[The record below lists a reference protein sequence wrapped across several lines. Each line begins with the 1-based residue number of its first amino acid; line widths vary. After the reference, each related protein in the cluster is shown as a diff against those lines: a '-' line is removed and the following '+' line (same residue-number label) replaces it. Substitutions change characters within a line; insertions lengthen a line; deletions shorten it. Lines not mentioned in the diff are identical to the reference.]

1 MILVNISAV
10 CTSITFTLM
19 PVSSSHF
26 GPENFSGSRDCRPA
40 SQTMV
45 IVLPR
50 YFWASLT
57 AVSAALSATALPAQE
72 KARPAMAPIHVILLK
87 RLIVSSQFRAT
98 ARCDRRDIPMP
109 GTNASHRGFHLR
121 LNPSRA
127 KATTVFLQ
135 PRPETRQIQHLA
147 IDHTAGR
154 ASVLDIDHRPDI
166 GGAVAG
172 KALVRPAQ
180 GMGRQNR
187 IVELENRIA
196 RLGRL

>member
-57 AVSAALSATALPAQE
+57 AVSAALSASALPAHE
-72 KARPAMAPIHVILLK
+72 RARPATAPIHVIFLK
-87 RLIVSSQFRAT
+87 RLIVSSQFKAT
-98 ARCDRRDIPMP
+98 ARCDRRDIPIP
-109 GTNASHRGFHLR
+109 GTSARHQGFHLR
-121 LNPSRA
+121 FGASRA
-127 KATTVFLQ
+127 EAATIFLQ
-135 PRPETRQIQHLA
+135 PRPETRQI
-147 IDHTAGR
+147 
-154 ASVLDIDHRPDI
+154 
-166 GGAVAG
+166 
-172 KALVRPAQ
+172 
-180 GMGRQNR
+180 
-187 IVELENRIA
+187 
-196 RLGRL
+196 